1 MTGAPKRGRP
11 VCSCAA
17 GSPAGTAVIIDDVT
31 TEPERRGPLAGLTVL
46 DLTWVLS
53 GPFASMILCDL
64 GADVIKVERPPYG
77 DVARTTGPYIGDWS
91 TYFFSINRG
100 KRSICLDLKK
110 AEGKEL
116 FLRLVERAE
125 VLMENYTPGTM
136 DKLGLDYETLK
147 GRNPRIV
154 YAATSGFGQTGPD
167 RDRPALDI
175 IVQGMGGIMSIT
187 GEPDGPPVRP
197 GISQG
202 DITAG
207 LYTAIGIL
215 AALQERERSG
225 KGQMLDISMLDCQIA
240 ILENAF
246 ARYFATGEVPRPIGT
261 RHPLATPFQAFPA
274 KDGWIVVALSWGVEN
289 QWELFCATVGLPDL
303 IDDPRF
309 DTPGLRTK
317 YHADLEPILNEALRE
332 KTTAEWLREFDAIGL
347 PCGPLNDIPKAAEHP
362 QVKAR
367 EMLADIGHPDGFSL
381 KIADTPV
388 KLNRTPGGIKGP
400 PPGLGEH
407 TDEVLARLLGL
418 SADEIASLRQAEVV
432 FGPLPSPVSRIRE
445 HEAALH
451 QSGA

>member
-1 MTGAPKRGRP
+1 MTERERG
-11 VCSCAA
+11 
-17 GSPAGTAVIIDDVT
+17 
-31 TEPERRGPLAGLTVL
+31 GPLKGLTVL

-110 AEGKEL
+110 QEGKDL
-116 FLRLVERAE
+116 FLRLVEKAD
-125 VLMENYTPGTM
+125 VLMENFTPGTM
-136 DKLGLDYETLK
+136 ETLGLGYEVLSA
-147 GRNPRIV
+147 RNPRLI

-167 RDRPALDI
+167 RQRPALDI

-197 GISQG
+197 GVSQG

-207 LYTAIGIL
+207 LYTAMGVL
-215 AALQERERSG
+215 AALHERERSG

-246 ARYFATGEVPRPIGT
+246 ARYFATGEVPKPIGT
-261 RHPLATPFQAFPA
+261 RHPLATPFQAFPT

-289 QWELFCATVGLPDL
+289 QWELFCATIGRADL

-317 YHADLEPILNEALRE
+317 HHADLEPVLNEALAQ
-332 KTTAEWLREFDAIGL
+332 KTTAGWLREFDAIGL
-347 PCGPLNDIPKAAEHP
+347 PCGPLNNIPQAAEQP

-367 EMLADIGHPDGFSL
+367 EMLVDVDHPDGFSL

-388 KLNRTPGGIKGP
+388 KLDRTPGGIQGP
-400 PPGLGEH
+400 PPALGEH
-407 TDEVLARLLGL
+407 TEPVLTGLLRLSGE
-418 SADEIASLRQAEVV
+418 EIALLREAEVV
-432 FGPLPSPVSRIRE
+432 FGPLPSPVGRIGD
-445 HEAALH
+445 HEASLTKV
-451 QSGA
+451 GEEPLKRPN